1 MALFTGVE
9 NTSLKKMASIP
20 LTSLPRIGQKKAEE
34 FKKLGLSTVED
45 FVLYA
50 PRAYDD
56 RREERTI
63 RKASIDDPSVNC
75 RITVLSHS
83 AFSSKK
89 GRTIKVTA
97 EDDDGSSVDLLC
109 FNRPYLEKML
119 RVGTT
124 WYLNGN
130 VVKNYGVYQC
140 SSFEIKKTKEECGIG
155 KILPLYPLSGTLTQ
169 KDFRIPMESAL
180 SLLSPTE
187 EILSDT
193 LIEKYNL
200 FPRGKA
206 LRELHFPEDE
216 NTLKTARKT
225 LAFTEL
231 LLMEVNVLREKPR
244 PSFTKIRE
252 TELEKKLL
260 SSLPFELTDDQKKV
274 LEEIRSDLSKKTP
287 MERLLQ
293 GDVGSGKTLVAWLS
307 ALFIISRGGQV
318 AFMAPTELLAR
329 QHAENAYSLLSPL
342 GIRISYITGDVKGK
356 SRRLLLEALKKGEI
370 DLAIGTHSL
379 FSEDVTFRDLEYVII
394 DEQHRFGVNQRE
406 ALKTKGK
413 EPHMLSMTATPIPR
427 TLALTLFADMSVST
441 IKTMPRGRKSIITYT
456 VGPGSRDKMYDAIA
470 VEFER
475 GHQSYFVY
483 PRIDDEGESDLR
495 DVMTMY
501 TFLQNKYPN
510 VPSAFIHSKLP
521 EDEKMDILD
530 KFRKGEIKYL
540 VATSVVEVGID
551 IPSATCMVI
560 EHADRFGLAALHQLR
575 GRVGRSSLQSY
586 CFLVFEKGLS
596 EEAKERLNVM
606 KKTNDGFVIAEKD
619 LSIRG
624 PGEIAGNKQSGFLK
638 LRFASLTEDSDLV
651 ADAKDEAEAILSSDP
666 GLISGINAN
675 LRRALKS

>member
-1 MALFTGVE
+1 MAE
-9 NTSLKKMASIP
+9 IP
-20 LTSLPRIGQKKAEE
+20 ISSLPRIGRKKAEE
-34 FKKLGLSTVED
+34 FKKLGLNTVED
-45 FVLYA
+45 LVLYA
-50 PRAYDD
+50 PRGYDD

-63 RKASIDDPSVNC
+63 RKASIDDPCVNC
-75 RITVLSHS
+75 RITIISHS

-97 EDDDGSSVDLLC
+97 EDDDGVRVDLLC
-109 FNRPYLEKML
+109 FNRPYLESML
-119 RVGTT
+119 KSGTS

-130 VVKNYGVYQC
+130 VAKIYGVYQC
-140 SSFEIKKTKEECGIG
+140 SSFEIKKTKEESGIG
-155 KILPLYPLSGTLTQ
+155 KILPLYPLSGSLTQ

-180 SLLSPTE
+180 SIISPVE
-187 EILSDT
+187 EILPS
-193 LIEKYNL
+193 IIREKYNL
-200 FPRGKA
+200 YTRDKA
-206 LRELHFPEDE
+206 LKELHFPSDE
-216 NTLKTARKT
+216 NTLKKARET

-231 LLMEVNVLREKPR
+231 LLMEIKIMREKPKS
-244 PSFTKIRE
+244 SFTKIRPS
-252 TELEKKLL
+252 ELEKKLI
-260 SSLPFELTDDQKKV
+260 SSLPFALTDDQNKV

-287 MERLLQ
+287 MQRLLQ

-307 ALFIISRGGQV
+307 ALFIISKGGQV

-329 QHAENAYSLLSPL
+329 QHAENAFSLLSPL

-356 SRRLLLEALKKGEI
+356 SRRLLLEALKKGEV

-441 IKTMPRGRKSIITYT
+441 IRTMPKGRKSIITYT
-456 VGPGSRDKMYDAIA
+456 VGPSSRDNMYAAIA

-475 GHQSYFVY
+475 GHQAYFVY

-501 TFLQNKYPN
+501 SFLQEKYPS

-521 EDEKMDILD
+521 EDEKMNILE

-586 CFLVFEKGLS
+586 CFLVFENGLS
-596 EEAKERLNVM
+596 AEAKERLNVM
-606 KKTNDGFVIAEKD
+606 KMTNDGFVIAEKD

-624 PGEIAGNKQSGFLK
+624 PGEIAGNRQSGFLK
-638 LRFASLTEDSDLV
+638 LKFASLTEDTLLV
-651 ADAKDEAEAILSSDP
+651 QKAKDEAEAILLSDP
-666 GLISGINAN
+666 GLISGSNAP

>member
-1 MALFTGVE
+1 MAD
-9 NTSLKKMASIP
+9 IP
-20 LTSLPRIGQKKAEE
+20 LTSLPRIGRKKAEE
-34 FKKLGLSTVED
+34 FKKLGLNTVED
-45 FVLYA
+45 LVLYA
-50 PRAYDD
+50 PRSYDD

-63 RKASIDDPSVNC
+63 RKADIDDPSVNC
-75 RITVLSHS
+75 RITILSHA

-89 GRTIKVTA
+89 GRTIKVRA
-97 EDDDGSSVDLLC
+97 EDDEGVRVDLLC
-109 FNRPYLEKML
+109 FNRPYLEQML
-119 RVGTT
+119 KVGTS
-124 WYLNGN
+124 WYLNGTAG
-130 VVKNYGVYQC
+130 KNYGVYQC
-140 SSFEIKKTKEECGIG
+140 SSFEIKKTKEESGIG
-155 KILPLYPLSGTLTQ
+155 KILPLYPLSGSLTQ
-169 KDFRIPMESAL
+169 KDFRIPMETAL
-180 SLLSPTE
+180 SLLSPME
-187 EILSDT
+187 EILPPS
-193 LIEKYNL
+193 IREKYNL
-200 FPRGKA
+200 YTRDKA
-206 LRELHFPEDE
+206 LRELHFPTDE
-216 NTLKTARKT
+216 TTLKKARET

-231 LLMEVNVLREKPR
+231 LLMEIKVMREKPKS
-244 PSFTKIRE
+244 SFTKIRPS
-252 TELEKKLL
+252 ELEKKLI
-260 SSLPFELTDDQKKV
+260 SSLPFELTDDQNKV

-287 MERLLQ
+287 MQRLLQ

-307 ALFIISRGGQV
+307 ALFIISKGGQV

-329 QHAENAYSLLSPL
+329 QHAENAFSLLAPL

-356 SRRLLLEALKKGEI
+356 SRRLLLEALKKGEV

-441 IKTMPRGRKSIITYT
+441 IRTMPKGRKSIITYT
-456 VGPGSRDKMYDAIA
+456 VGPSSRDKMYAAIA

-475 GHQSYFVY
+475 GHQAYFVY

-501 TFLQNKYPN
+501 SFLQEKYPS

-521 EDEKMDILD
+521 EEDKMEILE

-586 CFLVFEKGLS
+586 CFLVFESGLS
-596 EEAKERLNVM
+596 AEAKERLNVM
-606 KKTNDGFVIAEKD
+606 KMTNDGFVIAEKD

-624 PGEIAGNKQSGFLK
+624 PGEIAGNRQSGFLK
-638 LRFASLTEDSDLV
+638 LKFASLTEDTALV
-651 ADAKDEAEAILSSDP
+651 ADAKKEAEEILSSDP
-666 GLISGINAN
+666 GLISGSNAP
-675 LRRALKS
+675 LRKALKS

>member
-1 MALFTGVE
+1 MAD
-9 NTSLKKMASIP
+9 IP
-20 LTSLPRIGQKKAEE
+20 LTSLPRIGRKKAEE
-34 FKKLGLSTVED
+34 FKKLGLNTVED
-45 FVLYA
+45 LVLYA
-50 PRAYDD
+50 PRSYDD

-63 RKASIDDPSVNC
+63 RKADIDDPSVNC
-75 RITVLSHS
+75 RITILSHA

-89 GRTIKVTA
+89 GRTIKVRA
-97 EDDDGSSVDLLC
+97 EDDEGVMVDLLC
-109 FNRPYLEKML
+109 FNRPYLEQML
-119 RVGTT
+119 KVGTS
-124 WYLNGN
+124 WYLNGTAG
-130 VVKNYGVYQC
+130 KNYGVYQC
-140 SSFEIKKTKEECGIG
+140 SSFEIKKTKEESGIG
-155 KILPLYPLSGTLTQ
+155 KILPLYPLSGSLTQ
-169 KDFRIPMESAL
+169 KDFRIPMETAL
-180 SLLSPTE
+180 SLLSPME
-187 EILSDT
+187 EILPPS
-193 LIEKYNL
+193 IREKYNL
-200 FPRGKA
+200 YTRDKA
-206 LRELHFPEDE
+206 LRELHFPTDE
-216 NTLKTARKT
+216 TTLKKARET

-231 LLMEVNVLREKPR
+231 LLMEIKVMREKPKS
-244 PSFTKIRE
+244 SFTKIRPS
-252 TELEKKLL
+252 ELEKKLI
-260 SSLPFELTDDQKKV
+260 SSLPFELTDDQNKV

-287 MERLLQ
+287 MQRLLQ

-307 ALFIISRGGQV
+307 ALFIISKGGQV

-329 QHAENAYSLLSPL
+329 QHAENAFSLLAPL

-356 SRRLLLEALKKGEI
+356 SRRLLLEALKKGEV

-441 IKTMPRGRKSIITYT
+441 IRTMPKGRKSIITYT
-456 VGPGSRDKMYDAIA
+456 VGPSSRDKMYAAIA

-475 GHQSYFVY
+475 GHQAYFVY

-501 TFLQNKYPN
+501 SFLQEKYPS

-521 EDEKMDILD
+521 EEDKMEILE

-586 CFLVFEKGLS
+586 CFLVFESGLS
-596 EEAKERLNVM
+596 AEAKERLNVM
-606 KKTNDGFVIAEKD
+606 KMTNDGFVIAEKD

-624 PGEIAGNKQSGFLK
+624 PGEIAGNRQSGFLK
-638 LRFASLTEDSDLV
+638 LKFASLTEDTALV
-651 ADAKDEAEAILSSDP
+651 ADAKKEAEEILSSDP
-666 GLISGINAN
+666 GLISGSNAP
-675 LRRALKS
+675 LRKALKS

>member
-1 MALFTGVE
+1 MAE
-9 NTSLKKMASIP
+9 IP
-20 LTSLPRIGQKKAEE
+20 ISSLPRIGRKKAEE
-34 FKKLGLSTVED
+34 FKKLGLNTVED
-45 FVLYA
+45 LVLYA
-50 PRAYDD
+50 PRGYDD

-63 RKASIDDPSVNC
+63 RKASIDDPCVNC
-75 RITVLSHS
+75 RITIISHS

-97 EDDDGSSVDLLC
+97 EDDDGVRVDLLC
-109 FNRPYLEKML
+109 FNRPYLESML
-119 RVGTT
+119 KSGTS

-130 VVKNYGVYQC
+130 VAKNYGVYQC
-140 SSFEIKKTKEECGIG
+140 SSFEIKKTKEESGIG
-155 KILPLYPLSGTLTQ
+155 KILPLYPLSGSLTQ

-180 SLLSPTE
+180 SIISPVE
-187 EILSDT
+187 EILPS
-193 LIEKYNL
+193 IIREKYNL
-200 FPRGKA
+200 YTRDKA
-206 LRELHFPEDE
+206 LKELHFPSDE
-216 NTLKTARKT
+216 NTLKKARET

-231 LLMEVNVLREKPR
+231 LLMEIKIMREKPKS
-244 PSFTKIRE
+244 SFTKIRPS
-252 TELEKKLL
+252 ELEKKLI
-260 SSLPFELTDDQKKV
+260 SSLPFALTDDQNKV

-287 MERLLQ
+287 MQRLLQ

-307 ALFIISRGGQV
+307 ALFIISKGGQV

-329 QHAENAYSLLSPL
+329 QHAENAFSLLSPL

-356 SRRLLLEALKKGEI
+356 SRRLLLEALKKGEV

-441 IKTMPRGRKSIITYT
+441 IRTMPKGRKSIITYT
-456 VGPGSRDKMYDAIA
+456 VGPSSRDNMYAAIA

-475 GHQSYFVY
+475 GHQAYFVY

-501 TFLQNKYPN
+501 SFLQEKYPT

-521 EDEKMDILD
+521 EDEKMNILE

-586 CFLVFEKGLS
+586 CFLVFENGLS
-596 EEAKERLNVM
+596 AEAKERLNVM
-606 KKTNDGFVIAEKD
+606 KMTNDGFVIAEKD

-624 PGEIAGNKQSGFLK
+624 PGEIAGNRQSGFLK
-638 LRFASLTEDSDLV
+638 LKFASLTEDTLLV
-651 ADAKDEAEAILSSDP
+651 QKAKDEAEAILLSDP
-666 GLISGINAN
+666 GLISGSNAP

>member
-1 MALFTGVE
+1 MAE
-9 NTSLKKMASIP
+9 IP
-20 LTSLPRIGQKKAEE
+20 LTSLPRIGRKKAEE

-63 RKASIDDPSVNC
+63 RKATIEDPSVNC
-75 RITVLSHS
+75 RITVISHS

-97 EDDDGSSVDLLC
+97 EDDDGVRVDLLC
-109 FNRPYLEKML
+109 FNRPYLESML

-130 VVKNYGVYQC
+130 VVRNYGVYQC
-140 SSFEIKKTKEECGIG
+140 SSFEIKKTKEESGSG

-169 KDFRIPMESAL
+169 KDFRVPMESAL
-180 SLLSPTE
+180 TLLSPIL
-187 EILSDT
+187 EILPPP
-193 LIEKYNL
+193 IMEKYNL
-200 FPRGKA
+200 FSRDKA
-206 LRELHFPEDE
+206 LRELHFPTDE
-216 NTLKTARKT
+216 NTLKKARET

-231 LLMEVNVLREKPR
+231 LLMEINVLREKPKSSFRKIR
-244 PSFTKIRE
+244 PS
-252 TELEKKLL
+252 ELEKKLL
-260 SSLPFELTDDQKKV
+260 SSLPFELTEDQKKV
-274 LEEIRSDLSKKTP
+274 EEEIRSDLAEKRP

-307 ALFIISRGGQV
+307 ALFIIAKGGQV

-329 QHAENAYSLLSPL
+329 QHAENAYALLSPL

-379 FSEDVTFRDLEYVII
+379 FSDDVTFRDLEYVII

-456 VGPGSRDKMYDAIA
+456 VGPGSREKMYDAIA

-475 GHQSYFVY
+475 GHQAYFVY

-501 TFLQNKYPN
+501 TFLQNKYPL
-510 VPSAFIHSKLP
+510 VPSAFIHSKLA

-596 EEAKERLNVM
+596 EEAKERLSVM
-606 KKTNDGFVIAEKD
+606 KMTNDGFIIAEKD

-638 LRFASLTEDSDLV
+638 LRFASLTEDGALV
-651 ADAKDEAEAILSSDP
+651 AEAKEEAEALLSSDP
-666 GLISGINAN
+666 GLISGANAN

>member
-1 MALFTGVE
+1 
-9 NTSLKKMASIP
+9 MASIP

>member
-1 MALFTGVE
+1 MAD
-9 NTSLKKMASIP
+9 IP
-20 LTSLPRIGQKKAEE
+20 LTSLPRIGRKKAEE
-34 FKKLGLSTVED
+34 FKKLGLKTVED
-45 FVLYA
+45 LVLYA
-50 PRAYDD
+50 PRSYDD

-75 RITVLSHS
+75 RITILSHA

-97 EDDDGSSVDLLC
+97 EDDEGVRVDLLC
-109 FNRPYLEKML
+109 FNRPYLEQML
-119 RVGTT
+119 KIGTS
-124 WYLNGN
+124 WYLNGI
-130 VVKNYGVYQC
+130 VAKNYGVYQC
-140 SSFEIKKTKEECGIG
+140 SSFEIKKTKEESGIG
-155 KILPLYPLSGTLTQ
+155 KILPLYPLSGSLTQ
-169 KDFRIPMESAL
+169 KDFRVPMETAL
-180 SLLSPTE
+180 ALLSPVE
-187 EILSDT
+187 EILPSYLRD
-193 LIEKYNL
+193 KYNL
-200 FPRGKA
+200 YTRDKA
-206 LRELHFPEDE
+206 LRELHFPTDE
-216 NTLKTARKT
+216 TTLKKARET

-231 LLMEVNVLREKPR
+231 LLMEIKVMREKPKS
-244 PSFTKIRE
+244 SFTKIRPS
-252 TELEKKLL
+252 ELEKKLI
-260 SSLPFELTDDQKKV
+260 SSLPFELTDDQNKV

-307 ALFIISRGGQV
+307 ALFIISKGGQV

-329 QHAENAYSLLSPL
+329 QHAENAFSLLSPL

-356 SRRLLLEALKKGEI
+356 SRRLLLEALKKGEV

-441 IKTMPRGRKSIITYT
+441 IRTMPKGRKSIITYT
-456 VGPGSRDKMYDAIA
+456 VGPGSRDKMYAAIA

-475 GHQSYFVY
+475 GHQAYFVY
-483 PRIDDEGESDLR
+483 PRIDDEGDSDLR

-501 TFLQNKYPN
+501 SFLQEKYPS

-521 EDEKMDILD
+521 EEEKMEILE

-586 CFLVFEKGLS
+586 CFLVFESGLS
-596 EEAKERLNVM
+596 AEAKERLNVM
-606 KKTNDGFVIAEKD
+606 KMTNDGFVIAEKD

-638 LRFASLTEDSDLV
+638 LKFASLTEDALLV
-651 ADAKDEAEAILSSDP
+651 AEAKKEAEEILSSDP
-666 GLISGINAN
+666 GLISGSNAT
-675 LRRALKS
+675 LRKALKS